1 MTLFDW
7 LNELTFNKREWS
19 SFSEDQ
25 RESFNS
31 YMIHRYVSMYI
42 SYVEIANVAQKLPLT
57 EKEKIYNIYKTM
69 LPKKKMFLK
78 YVKKQNKNTYED
90 LLQYVANY
98 YHCSFGEAEEYI
110 DIIREAGVRGILW
123 EMGVDEKETDKLIK
137 KAKL

>member
-1 MTLFDW
+1 MNLFDW

-42 SYVEIANVAQKLPLT
+42 GYVELANVAQKLPLT

-78 YVKKQNKNTYED
+78 YVKKQTKNTYED
-90 LLQYVANY
+90 LLKYVSEY
-98 YHCSFGEAEEYI
+98 YQCSFGEAEEYI
-110 DIIREAGVRGILW
+110 DFIREAGVRGILW

>member
-42 SYVEIANVAQKLPLT
+42 GYVELANIAQKLPLT

-78 YVKKQNKNTYED
+78 YVKKQTKNTYED
-90 LLQYVANY
+90 LLKYVSEY

>member
-42 SYVEIANVAQKLPLT
+42 GYVELSNIAQKLPLT

-78 YVKKQNKNTYED
+78 YVKKQTKNTYED
-90 LLQYVANY
+90 LLKYVSEY
-98 YHCSFGEAEEYI
+98 YQCSFGEAEEYI
-110 DIIREAGVRGILW
+110 DIIRESGIRGILW

>member
-7 LNELTFNKREWS
+7 LNELTFNKKEWS

-42 SYVEIANVAQKLPLT
+42 GYVEIANVAQKLPLT

-78 YVKKQNKNTYED
+78 YVKKQNKNAYED

>member
-7 LNELTFNKREWS
+7 LNELTFNKRDWS
-19 SFSEDQ
+19 TFSEDQ

-31 YMIHRYVSMYI
+31 YMVHRYVSMYI
-42 SYVEIANVAQKLPLT
+42 GYVEIANVAQKLPLA

-78 YVKKQNKNTYED
+78 YVKNQNKKPYDD
-90 LLQYVANY
+90 LLKYVSDY
-98 YHCSFGEAEEYI
+98 YHCSFGEAEHYI

-123 EMGVDEKETDKLIK
+123 EMGVNDKETDKLIK

>member
-1 MTLFDW
+1 MNLFDW

-42 SYVEIANVAQKLPLT
+42 DYVELANVAQKLPLT

-78 YVKKQNKNTYED
+78 YVKKQTKNTYED
-90 LLQYVANY
+90 LLKYVSEY
-98 YHCSFGEAEEYI
+98 YQCSFGEAEEYI

>member
-7 LNELTFNKREWS
+7 LNEITFNKREWS

-42 SYVEIANVAQKLPLT
+42 GYVELANIAQKLPLN

-90 LLQYVANY
+90 LLQYVSTY
-98 YHCSFGEAEEYI
+98 YQCSLGEAEEYI

-123 EMGVDEKETDKLIK
+123 EMGVNEKETDKLIK

>member
-7 LNELTFNKREWS
+7 LNEITFNKRDWS

-42 SYVEIANVAQKLPLT
+42 GYVELANIAQKLPLN

-90 LLQYVANY
+90 LLQYVSTY
-98 YHCSFGEAEEYI
+98 YQCSLGEAEEYI

-123 EMGVDEKETDKLIK
+123 EMGVNEKETDKLIK

>member
-7 LNELTFNKREWS
+7 LNELTFNKREWL

-42 SYVEIANVAQKLPLT
+42 GYVEIANVAQKLPLT

>member
-7 LNELTFNKREWS
+7 LNELTFNKKEWS

-123 EMGVDEKETDKLIK
+123 EMGVNEKETDKLIK

>member
-7 LNELTFNKREWS
+7 LNEITYEKREWS
-19 SFSEDQ
+19 SFTESEK
-25 RESFNS
+25 ESWNS
-31 YMIHRYVSMYI
+31 YMIHRYVSMYYGYI
-42 SYVEIANVAQKLPLT
+42 DIANVAQKLPLA

-78 YVKKQNKNTYED
+78 YVKNQNKKPYDD
-90 LLQYVANY
+90 LLKYVSDY
-98 YHCSFGEAEEYI
+98 YHCSLGEAEYYI

-123 EMGVDEKETDKLIK
+123 EMGIQEKEADKLIK

>member
-7 LNELTFNKREWS
+7 LNEITFNKREWS

-42 SYVEIANVAQKLPLT
+42 GYVELANIAQKLPLN

-90 LLQYVANY
+90 LLQYVSTY
-98 YHCSFGEAEEYI
+98 YQCSLGEAEEYI

-123 EMGVDEKETDKLIK
+123 EMGVNEKDTDKLIK

>member
-42 SYVEIANVAQKLPLT
+42 GYVELANVAQKLPLT

-78 YVKKQNKNTYED
+78 YVKKQTKYTYED
-90 LLQYVANY
+90 LLKYV
-98 YHCSFGEAEEYI
+98 CL
-110 DIIREAGVRGILW
+110 V
-123 EMGVDEKETDKLIK
+123 
-137 KAKL
+137 

>member
-42 SYVEIANVAQKLPLT
+42 GYVELANIAQKLPLT

-69 LPKKKMFLK
+69 LPKKKIFLK
-78 YVKKQNKNTYED
+78 YVKKQTKNTYED

>member
-1 MTLFDW
+1 VTLFDW
-7 LNELTFNKREWS
+7 LNELTFNKKEWS

-123 EMGVDEKETDKLIK
+123 EMGVNEKETDKLIK

>member
-7 LNELTFNKREWS
+7 LNELTFNKKEWS

>member
-7 LNELTFNKREWS
+7 LNEITFNKKEWS

-25 RESFNS
+25 RESFNP

-42 SYVEIANVAQKLPLT
+42 GYVELANIAQKLPLN

-90 LLQYVANY
+90 LLQYVADY
-98 YHCSFGEAEEYI
+98 YQCSLGEAEEYI

-123 EMGVDEKETDKLIK
+123 EMGVNEKETDKLIK

>member
-31 YMIHRYVSMYI
+31 YMVHRYVWMYI
-42 SYVEIANVAQKLPLT
+42 GYVEIANVAQKLPLT

-69 LPKKKMFLK
+69 LQKKKMFLK

-90 LLQYVANY
+90 LLQYVADY
-98 YHCSFGEAEEYI
+98 YQCSLGEAEEYI
-110 DIIREAGVRGILW
+110 DIIRESGVRGILW
-123 EMGVDEKETDKLIK
+123 EMGINEKETDKLIK

>member
-7 LNELTFNKREWS
+7 LNELTFNKRDWS
-19 SFSEDQ
+19 TFSEDQ

-31 YMIHRYVSMYI
+31 YMVHRYVSMYI
-42 SYVEIANVAQKLPLT
+42 GYVEIANVAQKLPLA

-78 YVKKQNKNTYED
+78 YVKNQNKKPYDD
-90 LLQYVANY
+90 LLKYVSDY
-98 YHCSFGEAEEYI
+98 YHCSFGEAEHYI

-123 EMGVDEKETDKLIK
+123 EMGVNEKETDKLIK

>member
-42 SYVEIANVAQKLPLT
+42 GYVELSNIAQKLPLT

-78 YVKKQNKNTYED
+78 YVKRQTKNTYED
-90 LLQYVANY
+90 LLKYVSEY
-98 YHCSFGEAEEYI
+98 YQCSFGEAEEYI
-110 DIIREAGVRGILW
+110 DIIREAGIRGILW

>member
-42 SYVEIANVAQKLPLT
+42 GYVEIANVAQKLPLT

-78 YVKKQNKNTYED
+78 YVKKQNKNTYKD

-110 DIIREAGVRGILW
+110 DIIRESGVRGILW
-123 EMGVDEKETDKLIK
+123 EMGINEKETDKLIK

>member
-7 LNELTFNKREWS
+7 LNEITFNKRDWS

-31 YMIHRYVSMYI
+31 YMVHRYVSMYI
-42 SYVEIANVAQKLPLT
+42 GYVEITNVAQKLPLT

-90 LLQYVANY
+90 LLQYVADY
-98 YHCSFGEAEEYI
+98 YQCSFGEAEEYI
-110 DIIREAGVRGILW
+110 DIIRESGVRGILW
-123 EMGVDEKETDKLIK
+123 EMGVNEKETDKLIK

>member
-42 SYVEIANVAQKLPLT
+42 GYVELANVAQKLPLT

-78 YVKKQNKNTYED
+78 YVKKQTKNTYED
-90 LLQYVANY
+90 LLKYVSEY

>member
-7 LNELTFNKREWS
+7 LNELTFNKREWL

-42 SYVEIANVAQKLPLT
+42 GYVEIANVAQKLPLT

-78 YVKKQNKNTYED
+78 YVKKQNKNAYED

>member
-42 SYVEIANVAQKLPLT
+42 GYVEIANVAQKLPLT

-123 EMGVDEKETDKLIK
+123 EMGVNEKETDKLIK

>member
-1 MTLFDW
+1 MNLFDW
-7 LNELTFNKREWS
+7 LNELTFTKREWS

-42 SYVEIANVAQKLPLT
+42 GYVELSNIAQKLPLT

-78 YVKKQNKNTYED
+78 YVKKQTKNTYED
-90 LLQYVANY
+90 LLKYVSEY
-98 YHCSFGEAEEYI
+98 YQCSFGEAEEYI
-110 DIIREAGVRGILW
+110 DIIREVGIRGILW

>member
-7 LNELTFNKREWS
+7 LNEITFTKREWS

-31 YMIHRYVSMYI
+31 YMVHRYVSMYI
-42 SYVEIANVAQKLPLT
+42 GYVEIANVAQKLPLT

-78 YVKKQNKNTYED
+78 YVKNQNKKPYDD
-90 LLQYVANY
+90 LLKYVADY
-98 YHCSFGEAEEYI
+98 YHCSLGEAEHYI

-123 EMGVDEKETDKLIK
+123 EMGVQEKEADKLIK

>member
-25 RESFNS
+25 RESFNP
-31 YMIHRYVSMYI
+31 YMVHRYVSMYI
-42 SYVEIANVAQKLPLT
+42 GYVELANIAQKLPLT

-69 LPKKKMFLK
+69 LPKKKIFLK
-78 YVKKQNKNTYED
+78 YVKKQTKNTYED
-90 LLQYVANY
+90 LLQYVDNY

>member
-1 MTLFDW
+1 MNLFDW
-7 LNELTFNKREWS
+7 LNELTFTKREWS

-42 SYVEIANVAQKLPLT
+42 GYVELANVAQKLPLT

-78 YVKKQNKNTYED
+78 YVKKQTKNTYED
-90 LLQYVANY
+90 LLKYVSEY
-98 YHCSFGEAEEYI
+98 YQCSFGEAEEYI

>member
-7 LNELTFNKREWS
+7 LTELTFNKKEWS

>member
-1 MTLFDW
+1 VTLFDW
-7 LNELTFNKREWS
+7 LNELTFNKKEWS

>member
-42 SYVEIANVAQKLPLT
+42 GYVELANVAQKLPLT

-78 YVKKQNKNTYED
+78 YVKKQTKNTYED
-90 LLQYVANY
+90 LLKYVSEY
-98 YHCSFGEAEEYI
+98 YQCSFGEAEEYI

>member
-7 LNELTFNKREWS
+7 LNELTLNKREWS

-42 SYVEIANVAQKLPLT
+42 GYVEIANVAQKQPLT

-123 EMGVDEKETDKLIK
+123 EMGVNEKETDKLIK

>member
-7 LNELTFNKREWS
+7 LNEITFNKRDWS

-42 SYVEIANVAQKLPLT
+42 GYVELANIAQKFPLN

-78 YVKKQNKNTYED
+78 YVKKQNKHTYED
-90 LLQYVANY
+90 LLQYVADY
-98 YHCSFGEAEEYI
+98 YQCSLGEAEEYI

-123 EMGVDEKETDKLIK
+123 EMGVNEKETDKLIK